1 MWSATGI
8 SVGATIFFVVY
19 ISPMANLVAQFG
31 VEHQQY
37 ADDTQLYVSLSKTD
51 VNISVT
57 NLHCCLTELHQWF
70 SQNGLVINPDKS
82 EAVLFSTA
90 QRARTSPLA
99 LDEVDVAGCPVK
111 LADSVKI
118 FGSFAG

>member
-1 MWSATGI
+1 MPKMLYSQ
-8 SVGATIFFVVY
+8 VK
-19 ISPMANLVAQFG
+19 MNLVAQFG

-51 VNISVT
+51 LNISVT
-57 NLHCCLTELHQWF
+57 NLHSCLAVLHHWF

-99 LDEVDVAGCPVK
+99 QDEADVAGCPVE
-111 LADSVKI
+111 LADSAKI
-118 FGSFAG
+118 LGSFAG